1 MGQIKT
7 LLFDLGNVLAYIDFN
22 EFWRSLGLV
31 RPEEIAPFADGY
43 KSWTRQYETG
53 FISTSEYLSGLQSV
67 FGRRFNVK
75 QLKQAFENIIQE
87 PVDGML
93 DIVKHVSQEH
103 RTALVSDTNEI
114 HYRLSLKKLV
124 VLSILQKHYLS
135 YQLRVMKPA
144 RGFYDAIIKD
154 QKIDPSEM
162 LLIDDLITNVNGAQ
176 AAGMQAIKFENPA
189 KLEKTLKDLGVLL

>member
-1 MGQIKT
+1 MNQIS
-7 LLFDLGNVLAYIDFN
+7 LVLFDLGNVLAYIDFN
-22 EFWRSLGLV
+22 EFWRTLGLV
-31 RPEEIAPFADGY
+31 HSEEIAPFASGY

-53 FISTSEYLSGLQSV
+53 FVSTSEYLSGLQSV

-103 RTALVSDTNEI
+103 GTALVSDTNEI

-124 VLSILQKHYLS
+124 VLNILQKHYLS

-154 QKIDPSEM
+154 QEIDPSN
-162 LLIDDLITNVNGAQ
+162 LLFIDDLEENVKA
-176 AAGMQAIKFENPA
+176 AKIAGMQAVKFKGVE
-189 KLEKTLKDLGVLL
+189 KLEVDLKTFNVF